1 MFSDNRSFG
10 AIMSEIEQ
18 INRILYK
25 ALKMEKF
32 GQNFFSLL
40 EELADGEESQLLFKR
55 LAAEEENHYKLFL
68 AELKNNGGEYIED
81 NDFDP
86 DRVFN
91 KDIAKIIREG
101 PVSVL
106 TYAIQVEQR
115 VIDFY
120 RESIDA
126 VFNDNVKQFLTNL
139 IDTEETHKRIL
150 GVNLAR
156 FQPVPP

>member
-1 MFSDNRSFG
+1 
-10 AIMSEIEQ
+10 MSETEQ
-18 INRILYK
+18 INQILYK
-25 ALKMEKF
+25 AMKMEKF

-40 EELADGEESQLLFKR
+40 EELADDEESQLLFKR
-55 LAAEEENHYKLFL
+55 LATEEDNHYKLFL
-68 AELKNNGGEYIED
+68 TELKNHGGEYIED

-86 DRVFN
+86 DKVFN
-91 KDIAKIIREG
+91 KDVAKIIREG

-120 RESIDA
+120 RESIDT
-126 VFNDNVKQFLTNL
+126 VFNDHVKQFLTNL
-139 IDTEETHKRIL
+139 IDTEEMHKRIL

-156 FQPVPP
+156 FQTGSP